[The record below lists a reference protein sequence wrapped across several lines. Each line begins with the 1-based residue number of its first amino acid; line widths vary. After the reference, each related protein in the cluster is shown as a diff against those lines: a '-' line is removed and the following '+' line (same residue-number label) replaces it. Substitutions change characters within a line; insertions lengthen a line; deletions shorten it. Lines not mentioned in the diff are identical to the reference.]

1 MCIRDRD
8 TLVIFSAGSRV
19 YKDILDALADT
30 SDERKP
36 HIVLITMSRK
46 NPLNAKV
53 NQDVY
58 KRQVVSNSMRSM
70 ISP

>member
-1 MCIRDRD
+1 M
-8 TLVIFSAGSRV
+8 
-19 YKDILDALADT
+19 ADT

-53 NQDVY
+53 NQVVWLPNY
-58 KRQVVSNSMRSM
+58 QNQNYSQYLETQVSFMVFIDLLTSALAQRTSQQS
-70 ISP
+70 